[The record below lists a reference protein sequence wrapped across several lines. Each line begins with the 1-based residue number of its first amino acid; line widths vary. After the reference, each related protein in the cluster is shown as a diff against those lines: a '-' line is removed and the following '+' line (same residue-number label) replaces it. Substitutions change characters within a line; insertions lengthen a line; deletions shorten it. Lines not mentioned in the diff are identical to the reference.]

1 MYFED
6 DDGKKQTIRRLSTDE
21 ENKFSGVF
29 DGPKGG
35 NIKQIERVE
44 EQQVDTFVKRIQY
57 CGSGRVLRQA

>member
-1 MYFED
+1 LYFED

-44 EQQVDTFVKRIQY
+44 EQ
-57 CGSGRVLRQA
+57 